1 MKLTRVPLMFT
12 AAAASLLYSTPA
24 PAQILPPA
32 QRATQVEITQGPTLE
47 SAKDTW
53 AIIRWTSSNPGGDDE
68 HFGIVHFGTSAG
80 DLSQTAKSHIRL
92 NRGHPD
98 TVFRVMLNNLKPGT
112 IYYYTVDSMGGNGTD
127 DQVQSTVQKFTT
139 PAAPRQTGS

>member
-1 MKLTRVPLMFT
+1 MKLNRILVML
-12 AAAASLLYSTPA
+12 AAADASLLSSTPA
-24 PAQILPPA
+24 AAQILPPA
-32 QRATQVEITQGPTLE
+32 QRATRVEITQGPTLE

-68 HFGIVHFGTSAG
+68 HFGVVHFGTSAG

-92 NRGHPD
+92 NRSHPD

-112 IYYYTVDSMGGNGTD
+112 TYYYTVDSMGGNGTD
-127 DQVQSTVQKFTT
+127 DQVQSSVQKFTT
-139 PAAPRQTGS
+139 PTAP

>member
-1 MKLTRVPLMFT
+1 MKLNRVPVMLT

-24 PAQILPPA
+24 SAQILPPA
-32 QRATQVEITQGPTLE
+32 QRAARVEMTQAPTLE

-92 NRGHPD
+92 NRSHPD

-112 IYYYTVDSMGGNGTD
+112 TYYYTVGSMAANGAD
-127 DQVQSTVQKFTT
+127 DQVQSTVRQFTT
-139 PAAPRQTGS
+139 PAAPRQTGP